1 MATAKPRVKLPKK
14 AAKGETIQVKTLISH
29 KMESGLR
36 KDSKT
41 GEVVPRQII
50 NKFVCTFNGEQVFA
64 SDWHPA
70 ISANPYISFTFKA
83 EESGTFRFEWTD
95 DDGSVYSLEKN
106 LKVS

>member
-1 MATAKPRVKLPKK
+1 MAKVKPRVKLPKK
-14 AAKGETIQVKTLISH
+14 ASKGDIIEIKTLISH
-29 KMESGLR
+29 KMESGFR

-41 GEVVPRQII
+41 GELVPRQII
-50 NKFVCTFNGEQVFA
+50 NKFVCYFNDEQVFA

-95 DDGSVYSLEKN
+95 DDGSVYTMEKN